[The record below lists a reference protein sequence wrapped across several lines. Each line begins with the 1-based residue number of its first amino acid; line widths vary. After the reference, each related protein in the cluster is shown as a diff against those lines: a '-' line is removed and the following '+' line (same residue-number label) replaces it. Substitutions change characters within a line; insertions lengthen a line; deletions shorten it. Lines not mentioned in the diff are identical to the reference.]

1 MSEIVLAGTGVVKRY
16 GGVTALDNVDIRLR
30 RGEVH
35 GLVGENGAGKS
46 TLVNVLCGLT
56 QPDRGTI
63 ALNGRPTAFS
73 NAHHAAVRGVAI
85 VSQELSQFPDLTVLE
100 NLFPHN
106 APLRAGLLSP
116 RRMERA
122 ARPVLDELGLDVPV
136 RARVGTLSLADQ
148 QLLEIARALLQEPR
162 VLILDEPTSA
172 LPRESVDRL
181 EAVLRTL
188 VARDIAVLYISHF
201 LEEVLRFAH
210 RITVF
215 RDGRTVVDGAETGSI
230 ALDDLIAAM
239 LGENLASR
247 VAVPSPVVGRT
258 TVRFD
263 RVSVDGRLHGVSFTA
278 AQGEIVGLAGLQ
290 GAGHLTALEVL
301 CGRTRPSAGAAQ
313 LAGRVAPR
321 SQRAAVQAGVA
332 FVSSDRKRYG
342 LMLDKP
348 MWQNTSAVSWL
359 GLGRGPWWLNR
370 GRLARTAA
378 EHAEQLGIRATADDP
393 TASLSGGNQQKVV
406 FAKWLDAEPTVV
418 ILDDPTRGVDVG
430 ARAEM
435 HSVIA
440 RLAAEGKTVL
450 LASTDLTELVELCH
464 RVLVF
469 QRGQLVDEIPRDR
482 LTEQTLSVAM
492 NAGFTAAG

>member
-1 MSEIVLAGTGVVKRY
+1 MTVLAASGIVKRY
-16 GGVTALDNVDIRLR
+16 GGVTALDDVDIGLR

-46 TLVNVLCGLT
+46 TLVRVLCGVT
-56 QPDRGTI
+56 RPDRGTI
-63 ALNGRPTAFS
+63 ELDGRPVSFA
-73 NAHHAAVRGVAI
+73 NAHRAATRGVAI
-85 VSQELSQFPDLTVLE
+85 VSQELSLFPDLTVLE
-100 NLFPHN
+100 NLFPHDL
-106 APLRAGLLSP
+106 PLFLRP
-116 RRMERA
+116 RMMERS

-136 RARVGTLSLADQ
+136 LARVATLSLADQ
-148 QLLEIARALLQEPR
+148 QLLEIARALLQDPR

-181 EAVLRTL
+181 ETVIRTL
-188 VARDIAVLYISHF
+188 AARGIAVLYISHF
-201 LEEVLRFAH
+201 LEEVLRFAD

-215 RDGRTVVDGAETGSI
+215 RDGRTVVDGAETGSVT
-230 ALDDLIAAM
+230 LDDLVAAM
-239 LGENLASR
+239 LGGSVAAPQIVRASE
-247 VAVPSPVVGRT
+247 VGAV

-263 RVSVDGRLHGVSFTA
+263 RVSVAGSLNDVSFVA
-278 AQGEIVGLAGLQ
+278 AEGEIVGLAGLQ

-301 CGRTRPSAGAAQ
+301 CGRTAVTSGSVSPAA
-313 LAGRVAPR
+313 R
-321 SQRAAVQAGVA
+321 SLRAAVRSGVA

-348 MWQNTSAVSWL
+348 VWQNISAVSWL
-359 GLGRGPWWLNR
+359 GIGRGGWWLRR
-370 GRLARTAA
+370 GRLTRAA
-378 EHAEQLGIRATADDP
+378 TRHTRRLGIRAAAGDM

-406 FAKWLDAEPTVV
+406 FAKWLDADPSLV

-435 HSVIA
+435 HAVIA
-440 RLAAEGKTVL
+440 GLAGEGKTVL

-469 QRGQLVDEIPRDR
+469 QHGRPVDEISGDR
-482 LTEQTLSVAM
+482 LTEHSLSVAM
-492 NAGFTAAG
+492 NASFTG